1 MDEVSMPYL
10 RKTYYALALDPVH
23 IGSGEM
29 QMGRVDNP
37 IVRDAASNLPK
48 IPATSLA
55 GVARTYTAMHYPE
68 KYRRPVEVK
77 PGVVGY
83 ASCAD
88 QTGPTGK
95 KDGAC
100 GRVDCPVCIP
110 YGFLQPGG
118 RTSPSMVQT
127 FDAFPLFFP
136 APSMFGPVW
145 VTSPERLREL
155 VQSGALEAKD
165 VDIQLKPEHG
175 FRLQTG
181 LPGRR
186 LNLGWLLLPVAVPAS
201 PLTPSGVARLRAANV
216 PEEMLTR
223 LVLVPD
229 ELFAQVVN
237 NNLEV
242 RTSTA
247 IDRSTGAALTGA
259 LYTYE
264 AIPRGTLFSF
274 PVVYKNPRDF
284 LLDGQPIP
292 QDIAWVQEQVEKGLH
307 YIEYLGIGGK
317 NTRGMGRL
325 RVLNLEVGSK
335 E

>member
-1 MDEVSMPYL
+1 MAEISTPYR

-37 IVRDAASNLPK
+37 IVRDAASGLPC

-88 QTGPTGK
+88 QTGPTGR

-118 RTSPSMVQT
+118 RTSPSMIQA
-127 FDAFPLFFP
+127 FDGFPLFFP
-136 APSMFGPVW
+136 APSLLGPVW
-145 VTSPERLREL
+145 VTAPERLREL
-155 VQSGALEAKD
+155 VQSGALEEKD
-165 VDIQLKPEHG
+165 VEIGLKPEHG

-181 LPGRR
+181 LRTRR
-186 LNLGWLLLPVAVPAS
+186 LNLGWLLLPVAVPLS
-201 PLTPSGVARLRAANV
+201 PLTPSGVARLKAANV
-216 PEEMLTR
+216 PEEMLHR

-229 ELFAQVVN
+229 ELFPQVVN

-247 IDRSTGAALTGA
+247 IDRSTGAALSGA

-264 AIPRGTLFSF
+264 AIPRTTLFSF
-274 PVVYKNPRDF
+274 QVVYKNPRDF

-292 QDIAWVQEQVEKGLH
+292 QDIAWVQAQVEKGLR

-317 NTRGMGRL
+317 NSRGMGRL
-325 RVLNLEVGSK
+325 RVLNLEV
-335 E
+335 ED